1 MIIDSEDVKQAIVER
16 LLEIFPNANVYK
28 EAKTKILYPHFFVY
42 QVNLADDEERKNY
55 HLLHYQ
61 MEIRY
66 RVASDPSTDLKL
78 EQNLDNVGLKLL
90 TSFNIINF
98 ENEKVRCKD
107 KTTEKVDGVLHFL
120 FTVDIMAKVVS
131 EEETIKQNKLNMEV
145 RLNGNEIH

>member
-28 EAKTKILYPHFFVY
+28 EAKTQILYPHFFVY

-66 RVASDPSTDLKL
+66 RVASDLSTDLKL

-145 RLNGNEIH
+145 RLNGN

>member
-28 EAKTKILYPHFFVY
+28 EAKTGILYPHFFVH
-42 QVNLADDEERKNY
+42 QINVSDDEERKNY

-61 MEIRY
+61 MEVRY
-66 RVASDPSTDLKL
+66 RVASDASTDLKL

-120 FTVDIMAKVVS
+120 FTVDIMVKVVS

-145 RLNGNEIH
+145 KLNGN